1 MLYEAVW
8 HENREETVEWLSQGG
23 RPDQYRNDIWGGTAL
38 MLAAQH
44 GNVDIIRLLLDSG
57 ASPLAVDN
65 AGKNAISWAK

>member
-1 MLYEAVW
+1 
-8 HENREETVEWLSQGG
+8 
-23 RPDQYRNDIWGGTAL
+23 